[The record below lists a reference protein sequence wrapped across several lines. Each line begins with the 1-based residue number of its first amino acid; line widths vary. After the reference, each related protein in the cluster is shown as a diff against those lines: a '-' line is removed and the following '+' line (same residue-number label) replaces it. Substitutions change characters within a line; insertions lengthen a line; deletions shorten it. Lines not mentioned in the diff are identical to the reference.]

1 MAIFALPRPKVGDA
15 MERKNLNS
23 RNEEAAVLSI
33 INNSPDGEHWQA
45 VLFTR
50 NGAEFISSDKEH
62 RSAHDWRPKGWVFD
76 DASSNW
82 VPPGTEWDEETN
94 TFVKKAKRSAKKV
107 AASKSAVPA
116 AV

>member
-23 RNEEAAVLSI
+23 RDEEAAVLSI

-62 RSAHDWRPKGWVFD
+62 RGVYDWRPKCWVFD
-76 DASSNW
+76 DTSSNW
-82 VPPGTEWDEETN
+82 VPPGMEWSDEAN
-94 TFVKKAKRSAKKV
+94 TFVKKVKRSAKKV
-107 AASKSAVPA
+107 TAKTAA

>member
-15 MERKNLNS
+15 MERKNLNGRS
-23 RNEEAAVLSI
+23 EEAAVLSI
-33 INNSPDGEHWQA
+33 INNSPDGENWQA

-62 RSAHDWRPKGWVFD
+62 RGVHDWRPKGWVFD
-76 DASSNW
+76 DTSSNW
-82 VPPGTEWDEETN
+82 VPPGTEWSDEAN